1 MKFCDLIKL
10 LFSFNMNMRVSVYF
24 SEHKRFLKNNEELPD
39 DVFSKIV
46 KDFSYFDNK
55 LFVVL

>member
-1 MKFCDLIKL
+1 MKFCDLLKL

-24 SEHKRFLKNNEELPD
+24 SEYKSFLKHNEEIPD